1 MFEHPRIR
9 GEVFVRMPFDG
20 DLQPHDSGWTI
31 KVEPSPSISEQ
42 SRLWSP
48 AQRLAYHEI
57 AAGVAY
63 HAVTAIQ
70 SNALRKRRE
79 ALSLEQG
86 VARYFFRQI
95 RNEHNTICI
104 TIFAI
109 HFDDPNDD
117 HDPDGGAPAPR
128 PLDPLVLNVSGAGNS
143 YAIDYVEGVLP
154 RPRHTNRIDQ
164 FILTYTARDV
174 RTSTHDTIGSAR
186 YSLAESFRIS
196 DDLVSQNY
204 LLRSHAIVEELF
216 AKHAILRIR
225 QLSYCDTISF
235 IDRTGGADGTI
246 SGGIERLGQN
256 PNKDAE
262 ITTEAIEATE
272 AQCDFLLP
280 STASRNLPKLYT
292 QQIYPS
298 GLP

>member
-1 MFEHPRIR
+1 
-9 GEVFVRMPFDG
+9 MPFDG
-20 DLQPHDSGWTI
+20 DLQPQDSGWTI

-57 AAGVAY
+57 AASVAF

-70 SNALRKRRE
+70 NNALRRCRE

-95 RNEHNTICI
+95 RNEHNTIRI
-104 TIFAI
+104 TIFEI
-109 HFDDPNDD
+109 HFHDPNDD

-128 PLDPLVLNVSGAGNS
+128 PLDPLVLNVSGAGNR

-154 RPRHTNRIDQ
+154 PPRHTNRISQ
-164 FILTYTARDV
+164 FKLTYMACDM
-174 RTSTHDTIGSAR
+174 RTSTRGTIGSAR
-186 YSLAESFRIS
+186 YSSAELYRFNH
-196 DDLVSQNY
+196 DLVSQNY
-204 LLRSHAIVEELF
+204 WPRPQAVAAEPF
-216 AKHAILRIR
+216 TKHVIWRIR
-225 QLSYCDTISF
+225 KLSNCDTIS
-235 IDRTGGADGTI
+235 IIGRTASPGGTI

-256 PNKDAE
+256 PDKDAD
-262 ITTEAIEATE
+262 ITTEAIEAADT
-272 AQCDFLLP
+272 QCDFLLP
-280 STASRNLPKLYT
+280 SIAFCNSPKLYT